1 MLAMTGLWKKVRSR
15 GSSSEITASM
25 PGFCSPTALSMP
37 AVHSAMRGVG
47 LPKRG
52 SRVVP
57 LKENEPRMLM
67 S

>member
-1 MLAMTGLWKKVRSR
+1 MLAMTGLWKNSFRR
-15 GSSSEITASM
+15 GSSSAITWSM
-25 PGFCSPTALSMP
+25 PGFCSPTALIMP

-47 LPKRG
+47 LPKRA

-57 LKENEPRMLM
+57 LKENDPRMLM

>member
-1 MLAMTGLWKKVRSR
+1 
-15 GSSSEITASM
+15 M
-25 PGFCSPTALSMP
+25 PGVCNPTALIMP

-47 LPKRG
+47 FPKRA

-57 LKENEPRMLM
+57 LNENDPRMLM